1 MDAASY
7 DILDESEY
15 NIMEYKVMSSIN
27 ELNLACYLLGEIAT
41 MMPN

>member
-1 MDAASY
+1 MK
-7 DILDESEY
+7 DESEY

-27 ELNLACYLLGEIAT
+27 ELNLAWLLLGEIAT